1 MPDEASR
8 RRQAISPERTRRHL
22 ELSALIN
29 RVLDRGVVIAG
40 DVIISVAD
48 VDLIQL
54 NLTVAIAS
62 VETGVAVRRK
72 NDADLPVLPPRS
84 GG

>member
-1 MPDEASR
+1 MPDESSR
-8 RRQAISPERTRRHL
+8 RRQAISPERIRRHL
-22 ELSALIN
+22 ELSELIN

-72 NDADLPVLPPRS
+72 SDADLPVLPPRS